1 MFLRTLCVGHYVFLE
16 TSRPLNPQD
25 KARLISPYIGLK
37 VACLKFWYHSF
48 GDNAHMGELQL
59 IIKSDTVSIILNAQ
73 MTYMWWWNQII
84 LAVKSRQ
91 FEVLKFFFSEL
102 LWPVWVQK
110 VCVNNVTATCRQGRK
125 VPQPDPNQCQ
135 FRVVKRKK
143 KKTRV
148 PFIGFLFSLEP
159 RNMTCGCFFFQSVL
173 FMFFF
178 SDSFQKEIRC
188 QKKQNFWHTVRFF
201 SWYSTVNF
209 YSSISSF
216 CRAKKLS
223 GRLTGI
229 EETIGYGGTSRY
241 SARGHIG

>member
-1 MFLRTLCVGHYVFLE
+1 MFLRTLCVGHYIFLE

-91 FEVLKFFFSEL
+91 FEVLKVFFSEL

-110 VCVNNVTATCRQGRK
+110 VCVNNVTATCREGRK

-143 KKTRV
+143 KKLVYR
-148 PFIGFLFSLEP
+148 S
-159 RNMTCGCFFFQSVL
+159 
-173 FMFFF
+173 
-178 SDSFQKEIRC
+178 
-188 QKKQNFWHTVRFF
+188 
-201 SWYSTVNF
+201 
-209 YSSISSF
+209 
-216 CRAKKLS
+216 
-223 GRLTGI
+223 
-229 EETIGYGGTSRY
+229 
-241 SARGHIG
+241 